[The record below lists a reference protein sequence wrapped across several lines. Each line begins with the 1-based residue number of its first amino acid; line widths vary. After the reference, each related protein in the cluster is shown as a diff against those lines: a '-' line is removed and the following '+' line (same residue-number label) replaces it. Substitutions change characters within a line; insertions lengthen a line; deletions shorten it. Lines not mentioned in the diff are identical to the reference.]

1 MTISMD
7 MLWDKIYG
15 GWLGK
20 CIGCMLGKPI
30 EGWDH
35 EEILSRLKRI
45 GEYPLKYYIP
55 MEFFTEEELVERRG
69 LVRGEIRCVE
79 RDDDV
84 DYMILNLEVVEKKG
98 YNFTTEDVADAWL
111 SKIPY
116 HCIYTAERVAYRNL
130 VMGLKP
136 PLTARFF
143 NPYKEWIGARIRADV
158 WGWLCPADPTKAV
171 ELARRDAILSHTG
184 EGVYGAMFQAA
195 LVANAFKVSNVLELI
210 DTSIEYVPEESRL
223 REVTKFIKELRSRG
237 VTWEIA
243 IKEVLKRY
251 SNYPRVHVINN
262 TAIELIALMWSEE
275 DFSKGIT
282 LAVMGGLDTDCN
294 GANVGAILGVMSGA
308 SGIPKEWY
316 EVFNDKVKTAVC
328 GYGTL
333 SIKELAKRCLNLVTR
348 HGVS

>member
-1 MTISMD
+1 
-7 MLWDKIYG
+7 
-15 GWLGK
+15 
-20 CIGCMLGKPI
+20 
-30 EGWDH
+30 
-35 EEILSRLKRI
+35 
-45 GEYPLKYYIP
+45 
-55 MEFFTEEELVERRG
+55 
-69 LVRGEIRCVE
+69 
-79 RDDDV
+79 
-84 DYMILNLEVVEKKG
+84 
-98 YNFTTEDVADAWL
+98 
-111 SKIPY
+111 
-116 HCIYTAERVAYRNL
+116 
-130 VMGLKP
+130 
-136 PLTARFF
+136 
-143 NPYKEWIGARIRADV
+143 
-158 WGWLCPADPTKAV
+158 
-171 ELARRDAILSHTG
+171 
-184 EGVYGAMFQAA
+184 MFQAA